1 MNFWTHLLQTRF
13 LFLRTGS
20 ARGKN
25 SLHIGVVI
33 RFLIEVYFL
42 NFHSRTIQTQRFNF
56 ERFKVK
62 KRKRFHFRNLVQ
74 NLLSSLCS
82 FLWEILSPIVGRD
95 LCQIQQSLKTN
106 TFVFFWGIVS
116 LFFGFTSLNAQV
128 KIEFSPVG
136 EVKKPSQVRA
146 RFSESMI
153 PLGNPKFSLY
163 PFEIRCPL
171 QGVQRWVDDKN
182 WVFEFTELLPG
193 GVECTF
199 ETKKLKSVAGN
210 SLDEGER
217 FSFHTGGP
225 EIDSSSP
232 YEGGIID
239 EDQVFILDLD
249 SEPDFSSASDH
260 IYFVV
265 EGLKDKVGF
274 SRIKGSIESEILKAN
289 YREGKPKKRFLSNQI
304 RSFQVEK
311 KPISFWN
318 KG

>member
-136 EVKKPSQVRA
+136 EVKKTFPSKSSFFR
-146 RFSESMI
+146 I
-153 PLGNPKFSLY
+153 
-163 PFEIRCPL
+163 
-171 QGVQRWVDDKN
+171 DDS
-182 WVFEFTELLPG
+182 FG
-193 GVECTF
+193 
-199 ETKKLKSVAGN
+199 KSKI
-210 SLDEGER
+210 
-217 FSFHTGGP
+217 F
-225 EIDSSSP
+225 
-232 YEGGIID
+232 
-239 EDQVFILDLD
+239 
-249 SEPDFSSASDH
+249 
-260 IYFVV
+260 FV
-265 EGLKDKVGF
+265 
-274 SRIKGSIESEILKAN
+274 
-289 YREGKPKKRFLSNQI
+289 
-304 RSFQVEK
+304 
-311 KPISFWN
+311 PI
-318 KG
+318 